1 MWYMGVFLVTPVAC
15 QCTHRLVMKDG
26 ADCEKDVAFRQ
37 AETEISMD
45 RQVYKNMKSLLKAS
59 LPHWGT

>member
-1 MWYMGVFLVTPVAC
+1 MEKAAEQLAPETILG
-15 QCTHRLVMKDG
+15 LVMKDG